1 MKLKNKIII
10 MLVFVAIIITGKA
23 TKVQAKSYYIDDMK
37 IQATVQKNGDL
48 EIEQTLKYNF
58 NGEYNG
64 IYVTIPTKYEN
75 KEDIASELSD
85 SMYNA
90 QGVKIEEVSVTDEQ
104 KQHI

>member
-104 KQHI
+104 NKHI